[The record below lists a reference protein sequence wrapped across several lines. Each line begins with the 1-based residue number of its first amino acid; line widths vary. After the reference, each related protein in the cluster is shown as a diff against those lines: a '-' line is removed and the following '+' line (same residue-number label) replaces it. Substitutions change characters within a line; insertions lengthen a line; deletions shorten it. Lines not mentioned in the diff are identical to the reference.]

1 MIIPPLLAASG
12 VVRLAGNVRDEQHVK
27 ELQQTL
33 LPRAP
38 GRASV
43 LLV

>member
-12 VVRLAGNVRDEQHVK
+12 LVRLAGNVRDEQHVK
-27 ELQQTL
+27 ELQQML
-33 LPRAP
+33 SPRAP

-43 LLV
+43 LLL